1 MVEAPGFSTIII
13 ADIFVISQGK
23 SDLKA
28 AFERTSSGVYSARK
42 YVTLLQI
49 LVEKLPTIF
58 CNSHK
63 IDISFIGRARS
74 SVETAFYRF
83 ICPESSGDNC
93 MTVFLMLIF

>member
-28 AFERTSSGVYSARK
+28 AFERTGSGVYSARK

-58 CNSHK
+58 CNSH
-63 IDISFIGRARS
+63 
-74 SVETAFYRF
+74 
-83 ICPESSGDNC
+83 
-93 MTVFLMLIF
+93 